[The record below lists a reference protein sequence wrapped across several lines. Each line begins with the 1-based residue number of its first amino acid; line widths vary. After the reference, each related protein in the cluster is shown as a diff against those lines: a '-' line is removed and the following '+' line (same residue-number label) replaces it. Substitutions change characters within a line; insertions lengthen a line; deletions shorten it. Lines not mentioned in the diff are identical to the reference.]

1 MEDEEDKKIKELFKF
16 LLEEI
21 FNEDKTEPNYGLI
34 EQVILRKA
42 YVLGYVELD
51 ENKDFILS
59 DKGKKFIEE

>member
-1 MEDEEDKKIKELFKF
+1 MEDVENKKIKELFKF

-42 YVLGYVELD
+42 YALGYVELD

-59 DKGKKFIEE
+59 DKGKEFIEE